1 MRGQSMRKSFLI
13 FNWGRPFRT
22 QDKTQKPQEK
32 ADKFVDINVK
42 LPYGKKYIIKK
53 INANLKRIFATYMII
68 KGLLCLTKSFT
79 QVNRK
84 KTNNLVESIGKEYKQ
99 AIHK

>member
-1 MRGQSMRKSFLI
+1 
-13 FNWGRPFRT
+13 
-22 QDKTQKPQEK
+22 
-32 ADKFVDINVK
+32 
-42 LPYGKKYIIKK
+42 
-53 INANLKRIFATYMII
+53 MII